1 MAKVAVAVAL
11 VAIGV
16 SGASAATPIRVS
28 LARPVPAAVVGEG
41 WTARLAVRPASF
53 RGKVQVTAAGPGR
66 VAAAATRSGA
76 KYRVRLVFPAVGRW
90 TLTARAGGRLSSLG
104 AVQVRRPGPTPL
116 PFTEPT
122 NIELQADGT
131 LILVENNPGRILRVD
146 PSKGTIDVLAAGLS
160 RPFAASRTPSG
171 AILISG
177 GTWIR
182 RLDTVGAVTTVLEL
196 DTDTG
201 PITVAPNGDV
211 YFTTATSVFRLSGGT
226 GAPVRVAGSGV
237 SGGAGDGGPAT
248 AAQLSA
254 PHGLAIAAD
263 GAILIADTG
272 NDRIRRVDPATGVIT
287 SIAQVGIPDGIDVA
301 ADGSVY
307 VVDGRAERVVHLNAA
322 GDRIGFLGPTFRI
335 PYDVEVAPDGS
346 VYVIAAGPTGR
357 LHHVAPDGTS
367 TVVSRP

>member
-1 MAKVAVAVAL
+1 MAKAAVAL
-11 VAIGV
+11 VLALAGV
-16 SGASAATPIRVS
+16 SGASAAPPVHVS
-28 LARPVPAAVVGEG
+28 FARPVPAAVVGVG

-53 RGKVQVTAAGPGR
+53 RGKVQVTAAGPGK
-66 VAAAATRSGA
+66 VAGAATRSGA
-76 KYRVRLVFPAVGRW
+76 TYRVRLVFPAVGTW
-90 TLTARAGGRLSSLG
+90 TLTARAGGRVSRLG
-104 AVQVRRPGPTPL
+104 AVQVQQAPRTPL

-122 NIELQADGT
+122 NIELQPDGT
-131 LILVENNPGRILRVD
+131 LLLVENNPGRILRVD
-146 PSKGTIDVLAAGLS
+146 PSSGTIGVLAAGLS
-160 RPFAASRTPSG
+160 RPFGASRTPTG
-171 AILISG
+171 AIFVSG

-182 RLDTVGAVTTVLEL
+182 RLDTAGAVTTVLEL

-211 YFTTATSVFRLSGGT
+211 YFTTATSVFRLAGGT
-226 GAPVRVAGSGV
+226 GPPVRVAGSGV

-287 SIAQVGIPDGIDVA
+287 AIAQVGIPDGMDVA
-301 ADGSVY
+301 ADGSIY
-307 VVDGRAERVVHLNAA
+307 VVDGRAERVVHLTAT
-322 GDRIGFLGPTFRI
+322 GERIGFLGPTFRI

-346 VYVIAAGPTGR
+346 VYVIAAGPSGR
-357 LHHVAPDGTS
+357 LHHIAPDGTS